1 MNAFEQMIHAWA
13 RWGVDRFV
21 ASRSVAPALGL
32 VGVLTA
38 LWLVLAAVLLGVVPL
53 LGGAAP
59 GPIPVPATRGHSDQV
74 VAWASE
80 LEAVRPSASD
90 ISNLANADAAGLA
103 WLKSVMC
110 DAPMRTQESR
120 AARAWRVKAN
130 SELCPAPQR
139 LVILAPLSIRF
150 GAFGGGLLTLALVG
164 GLGFAAL
171 RLVRIVVGARRF
183 YRRLYV
189 SDYKLERDD
198 LTRRR
203 DLDDEE
209 TTG

>member
-21 ASRSVAPALGL
+21 ASRSAAPMLGL
-32 VGVLTA
+32 AGGLAAAWLMLTA
-38 LWLVLAAVLLGVVPL
+38 ILLGVLPL

-59 GPIPVPATRGHSDQV
+59 GPIPVPATHGRSDQI

-80 LEAVRPSASD
+80 LEALRPSASGL
-90 ISNLANADAAGLA
+90 SNLANTDTAGLT
-103 WLKSVMC
+103 WLKSVVC
-110 DAPMRTQESR
+110 DAPMKTRESR
-120 AARAWRVKAN
+120 AARAWRVEAN

-139 LVILAPLSIRF
+139 LVILAPLSIQL
-150 GAFGGGLLTLALVG
+150 GGLTGGLLTLALVS

-171 RLVRIVVGARRF
+171 RLIRMVVGARRF

-203 DLDDEE
+203 DLDDAE